1 MKPPTFEY
9 HRPKSVAEVL
19 DCMRTLDGDVR
30 LLAGGQS
37 LVPMLNFRLA
47 RPDHL
52 VDLNDVAELD
62 HVRVV
67 DDAVEIG
74 ALTRHHRLATDPQ
87 IEAALPLLAHGAASI
102 GHYAIRRRGTLGGSL
117 AHADPAAQL
126 PLLAL
131 LLGAEIL
138 CRSKQGLRE
147 VPAADFFQSIMTTAL
162 KPGEVI
168 VGVRFP
174 VMAPELGWGFEVF
187 NQRQGDFAIVAVGA
201 LLALDGEERVRELKL
216 AIGGV
221 SQKPVS
227 FDDITAR
234 FLGRKPDATWL
245 ASLADVVQSVCEIE
259 ETRIP
264 AIFRQEL
271 AHVLTRRA
279 CAAALSRAGEA
290 VPA

>member
-1 MKPPTFEY
+1 VKPPAFAY
-9 HRPKSVAEVL
+9 HRPSSVSEAL
-19 DCMRTLDGDVR
+19 DCLRTLDGDVR

-52 VDLNDVAELD
+52 VDLNNIAELD
-62 HVRVV
+62 YVRGGE
-67 DDAVEIG
+67 AAIEIG
-74 ALTRHHRLATDPQ
+74 ALARHHRLATDPQ
-87 IEAALPLLAHGAASI
+87 IRAAVPLLAHGAASI

-131 LLGAEIL
+131 LLDAEVL
-138 CRSKQGLRE
+138 CRSASGARE

-162 KPGEVI
+162 EPGEVI

-174 VMAPELGWGFEVF
+174 VMPPQLGWGFELF
-187 NQRQGDFAIVAVGA
+187 NQRQGDFAIVAVAA
-201 LLALDGEERVRELKL
+201 LLALDAAGRVSTLNV
-216 AIGGV
+216 AVGGV
-221 SQKPVS
+221 SAKPVR
-227 FDDITAR
+227 FDDVTAR
-234 FLGRKPDATWL
+234 FLAQRPDEKWL
-245 ASLADVVQSVCEIE
+245 AAVADVVQSVCEIE

-271 AHVLTRRA
+271 VHVLTQRA
-279 CAAALSRAGEA
+279 IAAALQRARK
-290 VPA
+290 VPQP

>member
-1 MKPPTFEY
+1 MKPPAFAY

-19 DCMRTLDGDVR
+19 DCLRTLDGDVK

-37 LVPMLNFRLA
+37 LVPMLNFRMA

-52 VDLNDVAELD
+52 VDLNDLTDLD
-62 HVRVV
+62 YVRVAG
-67 DDAVEIG
+67 DFVEIG
-74 ALTRHHRLATDPQ
+74 ALVRHHRLATDPEVKQ
-87 IEAALPLLAHGAASI
+87 ALPLLAHGAASI

-126 PLLAL
+126 PLLVL

-138 CRSKQGLRE
+138 CRSEKGARE

-162 KPGEVI
+162 EPGEVI

-174 VMAPELGWGFEVF
+174 AMPPALGWGFEVF

-201 LLALDGEERVRELKL
+201 LLAINSKERVSELKL
-216 AIGGV
+216 AVAGV
-221 SQKPVS
+221 SEKPVS

-234 FLGRKPDATWL
+234 FVGGKPDVTWL
-245 ASLADVVQSVCEIE
+245 SSLADIVQSVCEIE

-271 AHVLTRRA
+271 VHVLTRRA
-279 CAAALSRAGEA
+279 CAAALNRTGEA
-290 VPA
+290 VLA

>member
-1 MKPPTFEY
+1 MKPPAFEY
-9 HRPKSVAEVL
+9 HRPRSVSEAL
-19 DCMRTLDGDVR
+19 DCLRTLDGDVK

-52 VDLNDVAELD
+52 VDLNELD
-62 HVRVV
+62 ELDYVRAGEGTIEVGGLV
-67 DDAVEIG
+67 
-74 ALTRHHRLATDPQ
+74 RHHRLTTDPQ
-87 IEAALPLLAHGAASI
+87 IGAALPLLAHGAASI

-131 LLGAEIL
+131 LLDAEIV
-138 CRSKQGLRE
+138 CRSHDGART

-162 KPGEVI
+162 EPGEVI

-174 VMAPELGWGFEVF
+174 VMAREIGWGFEVF

-201 LLALDGEERVRELKL
+201 LLAVDGEGRVCDLKL

-221 SQKPVS
+221 SAKPVR
-227 FDDITAR
+227 FDDVTAR
-234 FLGRKPDATWL
+234 FAGRHPDAAWL
-245 ASLADVVQSVCEIE
+245 ESLADIVQSVCEIE
-259 ETRIP
+259 ETRIS
-264 AIFRQEL
+264 AIFRREL
-271 AHVLTRRA
+271 VHALTRRA
-279 CAAALSRAGEA
+279 CAAAVTRARE
-290 VPA
+290 VLPA

>member
-1 MKPPTFEY
+1 VKPPAFAY
-9 HRPKSVAEVL
+9 HRPRSVSEAL
-19 DCMRTLDGDVR
+19 DCLRTLDGDVK

-52 VDLNDVAELD
+52 VDLNELTELD
-62 HVRVV
+62 YVRATE
-67 DDAVEIG
+67 DAIEIG
-74 ALTRHHRLATDPQ
+74 AMTRHQRLATDPQ
-87 IEAALPLLAHGAASI
+87 IRAALPLLAQGAASI

-131 LLGAEIL
+131 LLDAEIL
-138 CRSKQGLRE
+138 CRSGGGLRE

-162 KPGEVI
+162 TPGEVI

-174 VMAPELGWGFEVF
+174 VMAPQVGWGFELF
-187 NQRQGDFAIVAVGA
+187 SQRQGDFAIVSVGV
-201 LLALDGEERVRELKL
+201 LLALDGEERVCELRL

-221 SQKPVS
+221 SAKPVR

-234 FLGRKPDATWL
+234 FLCRQPDAAWL
-245 ASLADVVQSVCEIE
+245 GALADIVQSVCEIE

-271 AHVLTRRA
+271 VHVLTRRA
-279 CAAALSRAGEA
+279 CVAALRRAREVSRA
-290 VPA
+290 